1 MGPNPHNSRKSHSR
15 VLTTVPLTASKTQ
28 KMEVWEALD
37 VDDSDLPSL
46 LRPCK
51 RRHEISG
58 HTSATQSQSNHL
70 TPSSSP
76 QLTQPLS
83 LSPPSQSQTL
93 DSRSHQQFHSTPL
106 IPGPAGA
113 VQSAMLRKTRDLRNL
128 SSQEPPI
135 ATQEY
140 IRRAIEDAEE
150 DDDFKRNPW
159 ASAIEFITADDGVIP
174 SSPLSSIKRCL
185 NIGRADQVFYDDE

>member
-1 MGPNPHNSRKSHSR
+1 
-15 VLTTVPLTASKTQ
+15 
-28 KMEVWEALD
+28 
-37 VDDSDLPSL
+37 
-46 LRPCK
+46 
-51 RRHEISG
+51 
-58 HTSATQSQSNHL
+58 
-70 TPSSSP
+70 
-76 QLTQPLS
+76 
-83 LSPPSQSQTL
+83 
-93 DSRSHQQFHSTPL
+93 
-106 IPGPAGA
+106 
-113 VQSAMLRKTRDLRNL
+113 MLRKTRDLRNL